1 MRPERAVNDIS
12 PAVAGLFG
20 LIVAVELVLTLA
32 GEGVVGGR
40 MGIGWRVQA
49 IQDYGLTSELVAWML
64 ETGRWPPEHL
74 LRFFTYPFLHGGFVH
89 MVFSGAILL
98 AMGKFVGDRF
108 SGLSILV
115 LFFACSA
122 IGGLVWGALPTSR
135 SWLIGA
141 FPAVYGLIGAFTYIL
156 WVNYRAVGE
165 QQIKAFQLIGMLL
178 LIRIILGLL
187 LGDDGTWSAE
197 LAGFATG
204 FLLSF
209 VLRPGGVKR
218 LREMMRRG

>member
-1 MRPERAVNDIS
+1 MNERAVNDIS
-12 PAVAGLFG
+12 PVVAGLFG
-20 LIVAVELVLTLA
+20 LIVVVELVLSLA
-32 GEGVVGGR
+32 GEGIIGGR
-40 MGIGWRVQA
+40 LGIGWRVQA
-49 IQDYGLTSELVAWML
+49 IQDYGLTGELVSWMI
-64 ETGRWPPEHL
+64 ETRQWPPEHL
-74 LRFFTYPFLHGGFVH
+74 MRFLTFPFLHGGFVH

-122 IGGLVWGALPTSR
+122 VGGLVWGALPMNR
-135 SWLIGA
+135 GWLIGA

-156 WVNYRAVGE
+156 WVNYKAVGE

-197 LAGFATG
+197 LASFATG

-209 VLRPGGVKR
+209 VLRPGGFTR
-218 LREMMRRG
+218 LRETLRRG